1 LLWISFVVIENIF
14 LRERKGGRGV
24 EKLLVEGGA
33 RNLGPIGSAVLKL
46 LDTNTQIDNRQSK
59 HIF

>member
-33 RNLGPIGSAVLKL
+33 RNLGPIGSAVLKF
-46 LDTNTQIDNRQSK
+46 IG
-59 HIF
+59 